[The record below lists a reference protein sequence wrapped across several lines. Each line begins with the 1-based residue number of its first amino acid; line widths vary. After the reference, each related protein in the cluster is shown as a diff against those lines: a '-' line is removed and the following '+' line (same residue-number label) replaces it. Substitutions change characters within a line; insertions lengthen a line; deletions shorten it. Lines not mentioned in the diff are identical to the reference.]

1 MIACAKFQRGKR
13 QQMRLFQLGT
23 LVSEARA
30 NVTQVLA
37 SVAHRKVTNGILR
50 TNWEA

>member
-1 MIACAKFQRGKR
+1 MQNYKEAKGNYASFS
-13 QQMRLFQLGT
+13 FT
-23 LVSEARA
+23 LLSETRA